1 MSFERRRTTK
11 RSGPLLAGLLKS
23 RVGRAIAFVG
33 IMFVIGYTISSQW
46 FFSSVDDPINAE
58 FYQVPD
64 LSGLGLADAREILT
78 ELGLT
83 SVVRSQ
89 LRHPRVPEGDI
100 IAQSPLAGQVGR
112 NGDTVRLTTSAGP
125 SSRVVP
131 NLIGL
136 GGDDAAGI
144 LRHLGFDV
152 DIVRSTEVE
161 RAGVMEIRP
170 GPGTRLMLPAT
181 IQLAV
186 SEGATIVTV
195 PDLRG
200 RHVDDIQAVLEDG
213 QLQLGAIRY
222 QVNALEGPGRVV
234 SQSPAPSSSLSLDS
248 FVSIVVA
255 GIPPDSVSAD
265 LTDEV
270 EPVSP
275 DTTTDRLTSQMR
287 IR

>member
-1 MSFERRRTTK
+1 MSFERRNTK
-11 RSGPLLAGLLKS
+11 RSGPLLAGLLRS
-23 RVGRAIAFVG
+23 RVGRAIAFTG

-46 FFSSVDDPINAE
+46 FSPSVDDPMNTE
-58 FYQVPD
+58 FYQIPD
-64 LSGLGLADAREILT
+64 LSGLGLVDATEMLA

-83 SVVRSQ
+83 GVVRSQ

-100 IAQSPLAGQVGR
+100 VAQSPLPGQVGR

-125 SSRVVP
+125 LSRVVP

-161 RAGVMEIRP
+161 RAGVIEIRP
-170 GPGTRLMLPAT
+170 GPGTRLILPVT
-181 IQLAV
+181 IELAV
-186 SEGATIVTV
+186 SEGSTIVTV

-200 RHVDDIQAVLEDG
+200 RHVDDVQAVLEDG

-222 QVNALEGPGRVV
+222 QVNAPEGPGRVV
-234 SQSPAPSSSLSLDS
+234 SQSPAPSSPLSLDG

-255 GIPPDSVSAD
+255 GMPPDSVSAD

-270 EPVSP
+270 EPVSS
-275 DTTTDRLTSQMR
+275 DTTTDRLTPQMR